1 MVTVAPPE
9 LRLFPLASLAVTVS
23 TWVLVPSAVMLAL
36 TGVKTDTVA
45 LAAPAVPVAVKVTGL
60 PLKLPD
66 VAVIVLLPA
75 VVPNVQLPTVA
86 IPLASVVADKPVA
99 DPPPVATAKVTL
111 TPLTGLLLASL
122 TITLGAVDTAD
133 PAVALWL
140 FPALTAI
147 WVAVPAVPVAVK
159 VTGLP
164 LKLPDVAVIVLL
176 PAVVPNVQV
185 PALAIPEAS
194 VV

>member
-1 MVTVAPPE
+1 M
-9 LRLFPLASLAVTVS
+9 
-23 TWVLVPSAVMLAL
+23 
-36 TGVKTDTVA
+36 
-45 LAAPAVPVAVKVTGL
+45 
-60 PLKLPD
+60 
-66 VAVIVLLPA
+66 
-75 VVPNVQLPTVA
+75 
-86 IPLASVVADKPVA
+86 
-99 DPPPVATAKVTL
+99 ATAKVTL

-122 TITLGAVDTAD
+122 TITLGAVDTDD

-140 FPALTAI
+140 SPALTAI

-164 LKLPDVAVIVLL
+164 LKLPEVAVIVLL
-176 PAVVPNVQV
+176 PAVVPRVQV